1 MAWKLKWRRERDS
14 NPRYAINVYTLSR
27 GAPSATRPPLRFLK
41 LVLLYSCCSFS
52 FESGAT
58 LFSARVIRF
67 AHPYLFQKGLLPSAM
82 CSRYTRV
89 SHSATSPFFKTC
101 TSVFLLLFFF
111 RKRRDSFFYARY
123 SLRSPLFV
131 PKGAIAF
138 GNVFSLH
145 SSQPLGHLSVF

>member
-1 MAWKLKWRRERDS
+1 
-14 NPRYAINVYTLSR
+14 
-27 GAPSATRPPLRFLK
+27 
-41 LVLLYSCCSFS
+41 
-52 FESGAT
+52 
-58 LFSARVIRF
+58 
-67 AHPYLFQKGLLPSAM
+67 M

-101 TSVFLLLFFF
+101 TSVFLLLFFLSKAARLFFLRALFASLTPICSKRGYCLRQCVLVTLESATRPPLRFLKLVLLYSCCSFFF

-145 SSQPLGHLSVF
+145 SSQPLGHLSVFLTDSSR